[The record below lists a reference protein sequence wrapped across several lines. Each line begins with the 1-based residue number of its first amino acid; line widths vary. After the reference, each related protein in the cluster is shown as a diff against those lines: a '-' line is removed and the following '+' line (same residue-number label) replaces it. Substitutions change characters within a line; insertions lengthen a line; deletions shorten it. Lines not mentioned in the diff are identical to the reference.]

1 MHPAAASVKY
11 FGVYVIVTG
20 LGLMLMPALVLA
32 PLGVPAPTEVWIRVV
47 GALATVVG
55 YYYWACGT
63 ANAVA
68 FFRATVGGRIAF
80 AALMGLLIVLFS
92 APTQLVLFAAVDLAG
107 AAWTARGLRGES
119 KA

>member
-1 MHPAAASVKY
+1 MHPAAASIKY

-32 PLGVPAPTEVWIRVV
+32 PLGIPAPTEVWIRVV

-80 AALMGLLIVLFS
+80 GAS
-92 APTQLVLFAAVDLAG
+92 AGKHQKQQQCSEPGVSGHGNVSA
-107 AAWTARGLRGES
+107 E
-119 KA
+119 